1 MFDIGFS
8 EIVVIMVVA
17 LIVIGPEKLP
27 KVARTLGLLW
37 GRAQRYVNG
46 VRADIERD
54 MQLEELRQL
63 KQKMEQEAMSLEH
76 TAKQSLQSLDQQ
88 TQSLAKAIETSA
100 DSRSLPQDGKT
111 DEFRRENLKEG
122 QEAIVAKPIGNQTEA
137 VNTAQVVEGKPRSV
151 PVSMPVNKP
160 KDPSVP
166 IQHQFP
172 ID

>member
-1 MFDIGFS
+1 MFEIGFS

-54 MQLEELRQL
+54 MQLDELRKL
-63 KQKMEQEAMSLEH
+63 KQKMEQEAMSMEQA
-76 TAKQSLQSLDQQ
+76 AKQSLQTLDQQ
-88 TQSLAKAIETSA
+88 AQSLAKAIETTHETVMQPQA
-100 DSRSLPQDGKT
+100 VKTEEFSRA
-111 DEFRRENLKEG
+111 NLKEG
-122 QEAIVAKPIGNQTEA
+122 QEAIVTKPVANQT
-137 VNTAQVVEGKPRSV
+137 TAPSSAQMIETKNRSV
-151 PVSMPVNKP
+151 PVSTAASKP
-160 KDPSVP
+160 REESTP
-166 IQHQFP
+166 IQQQFP